1 MSTASINPADIKIPP
16 LLGNEFEGVLGLA
29 RKTVEKPKDEPK
41 KQETLDPQAY
51 EDALN
56 ELAVSMGESVNV
68 KKRNLVGI
76 DGSERHRELFKAL
89 VEYKLKEQAKNGK
102 QVSVEAAMEDAIKD
116 LRGRYENAVGGGKDG
131 KDRLNVLDGYW
142 DKKAGKDNAA
152 DLAVQAY
159 RDYFSENLPDTAN
172 SNYEDNLNALAAA
185 LVGGVNTDNRTL
197 AVAVGTKGPLAELYK
212 NLITAKLKE
221 QGSTL
226 NLEEAIEEVEQELFD
241 RFESAASKS
250 DTDSGDIVD
259 VIKGHWDRHTGRD
272 NSFELASSA
281 YGGYFLANPPDIG
294 NSNYED
300 NLNALASALV
310 GGVITDNRTLAVAIG
325 TKGPL
330 AELYK
335 NLVTAKLKEQGSAIS
350 LDEAIKEVEKEL
362 FDRFDSAATNI
373 GADSGDVVDV
383 IKGHWDRHAGRD
395 NSFELAGSAFRDYFS
410 ANLPDTG
417 NSNYEDNLNALAAAL
432 VGGVNIDNRT
442 LAVAIGTKGPL
453 AELYKNLITA
463 KLKEQGSP
471 TNLEEAMKEVEKE
484 LFDRLGSAATNAG
497 ADSGDV
503 VDVIKG
509 YWDRHAGKEDVDGLA
524 REAAK
529 ELRESTP
536 TPTSQISEIDPD
548 INYDD
553 TLNSVASNMA
563 DGTNTTAPSVTPFTD
578 KSIRDEYAS
587 LIYHKLQQ
595 QKERGDPVNLDAAY
609 DEVKSDLYD
618 RLPNALRNDPKADE
632 KMELLNDYWNKSGSN
647 GKSNASAV
655 AREAYA
661 KFLAENTVTNNPDY
675 EDNLNALALAL
686 GNGTIDET
694 RTLSGLSDPTLS
706 KLYQNLITDKLKGE
720 EGLPLDDAIAQVKKD
735 VIGRLDHAL
744 DGDGIKNEK
753 ITMVKNYWDK
763 HSGAKDATRA
773 AETAYAAYV
782 EAGKPLK
789 EGGLSD
795 EEKKN
800 LLAPSSTDIM
810 NADTADGK
818 TVNQKYM
825 ENLEKEYENEPEGSD
840 KAKFLLLLQA
850 QNSLAG
856 GFGYL
861 PYYYEKTKDLTIYA
875 DDSTIMDGDN
885 FRGLV
890 DEDKLKAEIEKLAQD
905 PEIAADTQEALQAA
919 VGEIKDK
926 QGLEDRI
933 VATMTSPTYKD
944 ELEKADLA
952 AENGALIRYSGDLN
966 SLSMLNP
973 EKAQEVKL
981 ELSMTS
987 TVEELNKIIEAG
999 PGGIDDDVLD
1009 TAIGDVVTTTIKAS
1023 VLGAYGG
1030 EAAGGLAGAYDDY
1043 MDGKKLEDIRKD
1055 GGKVLTQEEMTKLK
1069 QAKSAADAMKSMLR
1083 DALVPNFSKPLNA
1096 PGQPGGWDKAIRD
1109 LLSSSDL
1116 DQKIDKA
1123 LEKGK
1128 VPDLEKSKV
1137 KEVLKN
1143 LSKDG
1148 VFGTAGAL
1156 ISIVAATLTLTN
1168 AGGNAEATPEERMT
1182 AAFYLLFAVSS
1193 SPTAV
1198 SAIGDPLAKLLG
1210 RNGVTQVLGLDK
1222 NMADALKGRLGP
1234 DFKVPDPSVKNPGD
1248 ASKLFADMNANSRTP
1263 AGNQVVDAFEKM
1275 PKSEQNAIMRSVD
1288 KMAHSAGTAYTNL
1301 SQAEK
1306 LKLFGPGLKL
1316 IANTSYL
1323 GGALLGVYM
1332 GADAISNLT
1341 KDSTDIE
1348 KTQAALSLA
1357 AGLAWTGAAGA
1368 GFAAWAGAG
1377 AAAGTVGTA
1386 LGAVG
1391 IILSVIGLGIASAI
1405 QYEKQEKAA
1414 DEVRDYFT
1422 ALDGMGVMEED
1433 WGDKF
1438 NYLANV
1444 QYNYVESD
1452 EPEVTDEWFEYYFP
1466 DDMPVWEAQP
1476 EQYEA
1481 FTEMNGETTKNWWS
1495 FVSGDSED
1503 LLTGHGEEP
1512 EGDMYKP
1519 SNEPAWRTMRG

>member
-1 MSTASINPADIKIPP
+1 MSTSSVNPADVTNPSTVSDKDFEG
-16 LLGNEFEGVLGLA
+16 LLGIA
-29 RKTVEKPKDEPK
+29 RKTVVKSKDEPK
-41 KQETLDPQAY
+41 KKETLDPQAY
-51 EDALN
+51 ENALN
-56 ELAVSMGESVNV
+56 ELAVSMGESVNG
-68 KKRNLVGI
+68 RSLVGI
-76 DGSERHRELFKAL
+76 NGSERHRELFKAL
-89 VEYKLKEQAKNGK
+89 VQYKLKEQAKDGK
-102 QVSVEAAMEDAIKD
+102 QLSVDAAMEEATKD
-116 LRGRYENAVGGGKDG
+116 LRGRYENAVGGGKEG
-131 KDRLNVLDGYW
+131 KHKLNVLDGYW
-142 DKKAGKDNAA
+142 DRQAGKENAS
-152 DLAVQAY
+152 DLAVRAFQEYFSEHLPDTGNSNYEDNLNALAAALVGGVNTENRTLAVAIGTKGPLAEVYKNLVTAKLKEQGSATNLEEAIKEVGKELFDRLESAASKSDADSDDIVDVIKGHWDRHSGRDNTFELAGSAY
-159 RDYFSENLPDTAN
+159 RDHFSAHLPDTGN

-197 AVAVGTKGPLAELYK
+197 AL
-212 NLITAKLKE
+212 
-221 QGSTL
+221 
-226 NLEEAIEEVEQELFD
+226 
-241 RFESAASKS
+241 
-250 DTDSGDIVD
+250 
-259 VIKGHWDRHTGRD
+259 
-272 NSFELASSA
+272 
-281 YGGYFLANPPDIG
+281 
-294 NSNYED
+294 
-300 NLNALASALV
+300 
-310 GGVITDNRTLAVAIG
+310 
-325 TKGPL
+325 
-330 AELYK
+330 
-335 NLVTAKLKEQGSAIS
+335 
-350 LDEAIKEVEKEL
+350 
-362 FDRFDSAATNI
+362 
-373 GADSGDVVDV
+373 
-383 IKGHWDRHAGRD
+383 
-395 NSFELAGSAFRDYFS
+395 
-410 ANLPDTG
+410 
-417 NSNYEDNLNALAAAL
+417 
-432 VGGVNIDNRT
+432 
-442 LAVAIGTKGPL
+442 AIGTKGPL

-471 TNLEEAMKEVEKE
+471 TNLEDAIKEVEKE
-484 LFDRLGSAATNAG
+484 LFDRLGSAASNVG
-497 ADSGDV
+497 ADAGSV

-509 YWDRHAGKEDVDGLA
+509 YWDRHAGKHDADGLA

-529 ELRESTP
+529 ELKESTP
-536 TPTSQISEIDPD
+536 TPKSQVSEINTD

-553 TLNSVASNMA
+553 TLNSVASDMA
-563 DGTNTTAPSVTPFTD
+563 DGANTEHRSVTPFTD

-595 QKERGDPVNLDAAY
+595 QKERGEPVNLDAAY
-609 DEVKSDLYD
+609 DEVKSDLYE
-618 RLPNALRNDPKADE
+618 RLPNALRDDPKADQ
-632 KMELLNDYWNKSGSN
+632 KMELLNNYWDKSNRS

-661 KFLAENTVTNNPDY
+661 KFLVENTVTDNPSY
-675 EDNLNALALAL
+675 EDNLNALALGL

-706 KLYQNLITDKLKGE
+706 KLYQNLITDKLQGK
-720 EGLPLDDAIAQVKKD
+720 EGMELDDAIAEVKKD
-735 VIGRLDHAL
+735 VIDRLDHAL
-744 DGDGIKNEK
+744 DGDAIKDEK
-753 ITMVKNYWDK
+753 ITMVKNYWDEDK
-763 HSGAKDATRA
+763 HSGTKDALRA

-789 EGGLSD
+789 KDGLSD

-810 NADTADGK
+810 NAETADGK

-825 ENLEKEYENEPEGSD
+825 ENLEKKYENAPEGSD
-840 KAKFLLLLQA
+840 KAKFLMLLQA
-850 QNSLAG
+850 QNSLSG
-856 GFGYL
+856 GFGFL
-861 PYYYEKTKDLTIYA
+861 PYYYEQTKDLTIYA
-875 DDSTIMDGDN
+875 DESAIMDGDH

-890 DEDKLKAEIEKLAQD
+890 DEDKLKAEIEKLAQN

-944 ELEKADLA
+944 ELKNADEA
-952 AENGALIRYSGDLN
+952 AEDGALIRYSSDLN

-973 EKAQEVKL
+973 EKAQEVKQQL
-981 ELSMTS
+981 AMTS
-987 TVEELNKIIEAG
+987 TVEELNKFIEAG
-999 PGGIDDDVLD
+999 PEGIDDETLD
-1009 TAIGDVVTTTIKAS
+1009 TAIGDVVTTTIKAA
-1023 VLGAYGG
+1023 VLGSYGG
-1030 EAAGGLAGAYDDY
+1030 EAAGGLSAAYDDY
-1043 MDGKKLEDIRKD
+1043 MAGKELKDIRKD
-1055 GGKVLTQEEMTKLK
+1055 GGKVLTAQEQTMLK
-1069 QAKSAADAMKSMLR
+1069 DAKSARDAMASMMK
-1083 DALVPNFSKPLNA
+1083 DALKTNIRVEVSPTDRSWL
-1096 PGQPGGWDKAIRD
+1096 KAID
-1109 LLSSSDL
+1109 DFLSSDL
-1116 DQKIDKA
+1116 DKKINEA
-1123 LEKGK
+1123 LDKGK
-1128 VPDLEKSKV
+1128 VPEASKGRV
-1137 KEVLKN
+1137 GGVLKT
-1143 LSKDG
+1143 LSANG
-1148 VFGTAGAL
+1148 AFGTAGAL

-1168 AGGNAEATPEERMT
+1168 AGGNAEATPAERMT

-1210 RNGVTQVLGLDK
+1210 KNGVTQVLGLDK

-1234 DFKVPDPSVKNPGD
+1234 YLDAPDPSVKNPAN

-1263 AGNQVVDAFEKM
+1263 AGTQIVDAFDKM

-1288 KMAHSAGTAYTNL
+1288 KMAKSAGAAYTNL

-1348 KTQAALSLA
+1348 KTQAALSLT

-1368 GFAAWAGAG
+1368 GFASWAGAG

-1386 LGAVG
+1386 LGAIG
-1391 IILSVIGLGIASAI
+1391 IVLSVIGLGIASAI
-1405 QYEKQEKAA
+1405 QYEKQEKVA

-1422 ALDGMGVMEED
+1422 ALDKMGVMEED

-1444 QYNYVESD
+1444 QYNYVESK
-1452 EPEVTDEWFEYYFP
+1452 EPEVTDEWYEYYFP

-1481 FTEMNGETTKNWWS
+1481 FTERNGETTKNWWS

-1503 LLTGHGEEP
+1503 LLTGHGEEEP

-1519 SNEPAWRTMRG
+1519 STEPAWRTMLG